1 MAILGW
7 IVGGGVLLYFL
18 INLAAAFFTLRPF
31 RVPIYLS
38 PGFMGFPQER
48 VDIITEDGIT
58 LAGWWVP
65 HPNPKGVLIGT
76 HGYVMN
82 RCEWVPLLPLLY
94 NELQMSCLFV
104 DHRGQGRS
112 GKALCTF
119 GRDEAMDV
127 KSMKKFVLSRDS
139 ASPRIWLGSSMGAAA
154 IVYAA
159 AEDLALGE
167 GFILDA
173 PYRRLDEAGRGW
185 WLMVGGK
192 ALNAL
197 LHFVLPFGSLMANF
211 SPKSLSV
218 EAKLPQLEGK
228 PILLLYGTSD
238 PLVPVESAKIVH
250 QAAGARARIEF
261 FEGAGHGHGRFR
273 EPERWHELV
282 RVFIKE
288 RLEKDVNGASGG

>member
-1 MAILGW
+1 MAVLGW
-7 IVGGGVLLYFL
+7 IVGGGVILYFL
-18 INLAAAFFTLRPF
+18 VNLIAAFFTLRPF

-48 VDIITEDGIT
+48 VDIVTEDGIT

-76 HGYVMN
+76 HGYMMN
-82 RCEWVPLLPLLY
+82 RCEWVPLLPLLF
-94 NELQMSCLFV
+94 NDHQLSCLFV

-119 GRDEAMDV
+119 GRDEALDV
-127 KSMKKFVLSRDS
+127 KAMKSFVESRDPK
-139 ASPRIWLGSSMGAAA
+139 SPRIWLGSSMGAAA

-159 AEDLALGE
+159 AQDPDLGE
-167 GFILDA
+167 GYILDA

-197 LHFVLPFGSLMANF
+197 LHFVLPFGSMMARF

-218 EAKLPQLEGK
+218 EDKLPELGGK

-238 PLVPVESAKIVH
+238 PLVPVESAKILH
-250 QAAGARARIEF
+250 GAAGGRARVEF

-273 EPERWHELV
+273 EPERWHRLAGEFV
-282 RVFIKE
+282 E
-288 RLEKDVNGASGG
+288 ECLEKGANGGPSS

>member
-1 MAILGW
+1 MLILG
-7 IVGGGVLLYFL
+7 IILGSLVALYFL
-18 INLAAAFFTLRPF
+18 INLIAAWFTLRPF

-38 PGFMGFPQER
+38 PGFMGFPQEK
-48 VDIITEDGIT
+48 VDIITEDGVT
-58 LAGWWVP
+58 LSAWWVP

-82 RCEWVPLLPLLY
+82 RCEWVPLLPLLHHD
-94 NELQMSCLFV
+94 LGMSCLFV

-119 GRDEAMDV
+119 GRDEALDV
-127 KSMKKFVLSRDS
+127 KAMKEFVLSRDE

-154 IVYAA
+154 VVYAA
-159 AEDLALGE
+159 AEDEDLGK

-173 PYRRLDEAGRGW
+173 PYRRLDEAGKGW

-197 LHFVLPFGSLMANF
+197 LHFVLPLGSWMAKF

-218 EAKLPQLEGK
+218 EEKLPLLKGK

-238 PLVPVESAKIVH
+238 PLVSVDSAKAVH
-250 QAAGARARIEF
+250 RAAGPKAQLEF

-273 EPERWHELV
+273 EPDRWHKV
-282 RVFIKE
+282 VKAFIHE
-288 RLEKDVNGASGG
+288 VISSG